1 MKDLSMKQNSQFCP
15 FIDVAG
21 RRIGPGSACF
31 VIAEAGVNHNGD
43 MALAHRLVDAA
54 KAAGADAV
62 KFQAFVTEELVTA
75 HAPKADYQKVLTGA
89 DNRQFQMLKALE
101 LSAEQQ
107 GEIKAHCDRI
117 GIAYLCTPYD
127 YPSAKMLDELDVAA
141 FKIASTDTT
150 NTPFLAYLAQFKRP
164 VILSTGLSTLAEVE
178 AAVGSLAEATGKLAL
193 LHCTSEY
200 PAPPEQ
206 ANLRAMKTLARA
218 FGVPTGFSD
227 HTAGIGL
234 SPAAVAAGACMLEK
248 HFTLDRNLPGP
259 DHQASVEPSELAEL
273 LRQVR
278 LTELALGDGI
288 KRQMPCEGGNK
299 QRMQKSLVARR
310 DLRAGHVLTDADL
323 VCKRPATGLAP
334 SYWTQVVGK
343 RAAKNVAADS
353 VLTLS
358 CIDWTE

>member
-1 MKDLSMKQNSQFCP
+1 MSWNSQSCLS
-15 FIDVAG
+15 IEIAG
-21 RRIGPGSACF
+21 RQIGTGHACY

-43 MALAHRLVDAA
+43 MELAHRLVDAA

-75 HAPKADYQKVLTGA
+75 QAPKADYQKALTGTD
-89 DNRQFQMLKALE
+89 DNQYRMLKALE
-101 LSAEQQ
+101 LSAPQQ
-107 GEIKAHCDRI
+107 AEVKAHCDKI

-127 YPSAKMLDELDVAA
+127 YPSAKMLDQMDVAA

-150 NTPFLAYLAQFKRP
+150 NTPFLSYLAQFKRP

-178 AAVGSLAEATGKLAL
+178 AAVASLAEARGKLAL

-206 ANLRAMKTLARA
+206 ANLRAMQTLSQA
-218 FGVPTGFSD
+218 FGMPTGFSD

-234 SPAAVAAGACMLEK
+234 SPAAVAAGACLLEK

-288 KRQMPCEGGNK
+288 KRQMPCEIGNK
-299 QRMQKSLVARR
+299 QRMQKSLVVRR
-310 DLRAGHVLTDADL
+310 DLKAGHVLTDADL
-323 VCKRPATGLAP
+323 ACKRPATGLAP
-334 SYWTQVVGK
+334 SSWVQVLGK
-343 RAAKNVAADS
+343 RLAKDIAADS

-358 CIDWTE
+358 CVEWAE